1 MEESRNTLKRDEIAT
16 KMFEKI
22 KSCSCWWLKQTNK
35 TPQKT
40 MKELEYRKSKRSVW
54 KWSNVTPHLLMTIWM
69 DAQYLS
75 CRKWLLIPLNTKIN
89 LDQFEENRL
98 KACIR
103 TSLAVRWFR
112 LHLPSRQY
120 GFNSSSGSKHPTC
133 LMAKKKQNIKQ
144 KLHCN
149 KFNKTSKTVHIKKN
163 L

>member
-1 MEESRNTLKRDEIAT
+1 MEESRNRSQERWMFQQCFAT
-16 KMFEKI
+16 KIFEKI

-69 DAQYLS
+69 DAQHLS

-89 LDQFEENRL
+89 LDQLEENRL
-98 KACIR
+98 KVCIR
-103 TSLAVRWFR
+103 TSLAVQWFR
-112 LHLPSRQY
+112 LHLPMQAVWVQFLVRELTSHMSHGQ
-120 GFNSSSGSKHPTC
+120 KK
-133 LMAKKKQNIKQ
+133 KKKQT
-144 KLHCN
+144 H
-149 KFNKTSKTVHIKKN
+149 KTNAT